1 MRTRRLLALAAAV
14 LVTAGTGAAGPAAAD
29 HSWGG
34 YHWARPSNPFT
45 LKVGDNVSGAWDA
58 HLDGSVADWSDSAV
72 LDLTKV
78 AGSTNPRNCKGV
90 NGRVEVC
97 NARYGNNGWL
107 GVAQIRVS
115 GSHITQGVVKLND
128 TYFTTPSYDTPA
140 WRNLVM
146 CQEIGHT
153 LGLHHQDESFD
164 NPDLGTCMDYTGDP
178 SSNQQ
183 PNQHDYDMLETIY
196 DHLDASTT
204 VGATTGGRGAGAA
217 FGESASEWGRAI
229 GHDGD
234 GRPSLFVRDV
244 GPGQRAFTF
253 VVWAR

>member
-1 MRTRRLLALAAAV
+1 MRTRRLLALAVAG

-34 YHWARPSNPFT
+34 YHWARTSNPFT
-45 LKVGDNVSGAWDA
+45 LKLGDNVSGPWDA
-58 HLDGSVADWSDSAV
+58 HLDTSVADWSASTV
-72 LDLTKV
+72 LDLAEV
-78 AGSTNPRNCKGV
+78 AGSTNPKNCKGV

-97 NARYGNNGWL
+97 NARYGYNGWL
-107 GVAQIRVS
+107 GVAQIRAS

-128 TYFTTPSYDTPA
+128 SYFSTPSYDTPE
-140 WRNLVM
+140 WRGMVM

-153 LGLHHQDESFD
+153 LGLHHQDEAFD
-164 NPDLGTCMDYTGDP
+164 NPNLGTCMDYTSDP
-178 SSNQQ
+178 SSNQH

-196 DHLDASTT
+196 AHSDGSTT

-217 FGESASEWGRAI
+217 FGEGASEWGRAV
-229 GHDGD
+229 GHDRD

-244 GPGQRAFTF
+244 GPGQRTFTF

>member
-1 MRTRRLLALAAAV
+1 MRTRRLLALAVAG

-34 YHWARPSNPFT
+34 YHWARTSSPFT

-58 HLDGSVADWSDSAV
+58 HLDVSVADWSASTV
-72 LDLTKV
+72 LDLDKA

-107 GVAQIRVS
+107 GVAQIRAS

-153 LGLHHQDESFD
+153 FGLHHQDEAFG
-164 NPDLGTCMDYTGDP
+164 NPNLGTCMDYTGDP
-178 SSNQQ
+178 SSNQH

-196 DHLDASTT
+196 DHLDGSTT
-204 VGATTGGRGAGAA
+204 VGA
-217 FGESASEWGRAI
+217 
-229 GHDGD
+229 
-234 GRPSLFVRDV
+234 
-244 GPGQRAFTF
+244 
-253 VVWAR
+253 